1 MASGSHAGNA
11 AEIDRLALALAKDPG
26 SKAFIPLAEEY
37 GKAGMWAE
45 AAGVLEDGLKY
56 YPGFITAMVALGRA
70 YDQLG
75 QPTKSKAIL
84 EEAVKI
90 SPENLR
96 AHRTLAKIYVA
107 EGAKEAALR
116 SCDVILA
123 ANPSDQESLSLR
135 ALLGVSEKLGKKS
148 NLAGPVERQAE
159 KAEVDIS
166 ASVAPRE
173 VPGDSVE
180 AADIQMRPVLQAEEI
195 GHADLTTPADTGAAP
210 AAFSGNQSGPIM
222 PAESDCIVDQVF
234 QGSGSVTPGA
244 TLATANASQSV
255 RRQATV
261 QRLEQWLGTIQARRR
276 DRPSTSQTASIS

>member
-1 MASGSHAGNA
+1 MASGSQSGNA

-70 YDQLG
+70 YDQMG
-75 QPTKSKAIL
+75 QPAKAKAIL

-116 SCDVILA
+116 SCNVILA

-135 ALLGVSEKLGKKS
+135 ASLGIQASATPTKSVKSTAPRATPVSHEAQPHPEPEAAIVEGAS
-148 NLAGPVERQAE
+148 SAPVSSSESARPDGETGTAAGASISIESESFVASRAE
-159 KAEVDIS
+159 PATGTISQHLDDIEPAHQS
-166 ASVAPRE
+166 AMNQSSTRASVR
-173 VPGDSVE
+173 
-180 AADIQMRPVLQAEEI
+180 
-195 GHADLTTPADTGAAP
+195 H
-210 AAFSGNQSGPIM
+210 
-222 PAESDCIVDQVF
+222 
-234 QGSGSVTPGA
+234 
-244 TLATANASQSV
+244 
-255 RRQATV
+255 QATIEK
-261 QRLEQWLGTIQARRR
+261 LEQWLRAIQTRRR
-276 DRPSTSQTASIS
+276 DRPTAETAVPTSHV